1 MLGRE
6 LTKLHQE
13 FLRGTASVLADQVQD
28 TQKGEFTVVVG
39 PTTKYVAAVEAPGD
53 RIIAEEFGVM
63 ANNIGVSRREA
74 VSATAKRLGLS
85 ARQVYAAIER
95 VKNR

>member
-1 MLGRE
+1 
-6 LTKLHQE
+6 
-13 FLRGTASVLADQVQD
+13 VQD

-39 PTTKYVAAVEAPGD
+39 PITKPAVAIEAPDD
-53 RIIAEEFGVM
+53 RVIAHEFGVM
-63 ANNIGVSRREA
+63 ANNSGLSRREA

-95 VKNR
+95 AKK